1 MTLPP
6 PVAFAGDPRQLAMG
20 NCYLGELGDRPMSSP
35 TAGGPAAFPPR
46 LTLAAQVAHGQ
57 RRRTQWRRSQVPR
70 NSSGDKTGTNR
81 RTADAR
87 FSTTGGISPDS
98 PQSRSAGL
106 RDRTLYLGTTRAT
119 RRTMPNPPAGPGSR
133 SMRYSLGRS
142 VSAMR
147 EVHGWNFMVE
157 SAPPRSLWPTRSRIA
172 RRPSVK
178 KLNSGNG

>member
-1 MTLPP
+1 MTASTA
-6 PVAFAGDPRQLAMG
+6 VAFGGDPRQLAMG

-98 PQSRSAGL
+98 PQSRSASL
-106 RDRTLYLGTTRAT
+106 RDRTLFLAHHAGDPAHGAKPTD
-119 RRTMPNPPAGPGSR
+119 RRGIQIDALLVG
-133 SMRYSLGRS
+133 SLGIGHAGGPRMELHGGVCTAQITVANS
-142 VSAMR
+142 VTHSSPAFCQ
-147 EVHGWNFMVE
+147 EAE
-157 SAPPRSLWPTRSRIA
+157 
-172 RRPSVK
+172 
-178 KLNSGNG
+178 